1 VKLYYSPN
9 SPYARKCLVVAYE
22 LGLRERIETIGA
34 NATPTKM
41 DPDVA
46 AKNPLGKVPTLILDD
61 GTPIY
66 DSPVIAEYLNA
77 LAGGDLLPREGP
89 ARWNA
94 LIEQALADGML
105 DAAIL
110 ARFESVLR
118 PENMRWNDWTSGQ
131 MAKVVGGFDE
141 LERRAGAFR
150 DRVDIG
156 TIAIACA
163 LGYIDL
169 RFGYLEWRK
178 GRQNAAAWFEKF
190 AARES
195 MLKTRPPG

>member
-1 VKLYYSPN
+1 MKLFYSPN

-22 LGLRERIETIGA
+22 LGLRDRIETIAA

-46 AKNPLGKVPTLILDD
+46 AKNPLGKVPTLVLDD
-61 GTPIY
+61 GTPVY

-77 LAGGDLLPREGP
+77 LAGGSLLPPEGP

-110 ARFESVLR
+110 ARFETVLR

-131 MAKVVGGFDE
+131 VAKVVGGFDE
-141 LERRAGAFR
+141 LEGRARGFG

-156 TIAIACA
+156 TISVACA

-169 RFGYLEWRK
+169 RFGHLEWRK
-178 GRQNAAAWFEKF
+178 GRPNAAAWFEKF

-195 MLKTRPPG
+195 MTKTRPPG